1 MKNNQEKLTD
11 AFGMLREDTL
21 ASCVADTHASPRT
34 ATHAV
39 TRRRVAVLLAACLT
53 FALLATALI
62 ALPFLRAEEPAVP
75 TETVEGTLATDP
87 LLAGLSWYD
96 EPLVNVQ
103 VLALD
108 GADAIG
114 LEMTETQDIS
124 VVTGNSL
131 IRQQVYVLFNL
142 DEGERL
148 TAASRNGKIAYS
160 TLLDVDSEY
169 WNSLP
174 WNEKFLYYT
183 SLGQVQSTIFDFQI
197 EIDSPEAF
205 LTWGGNRYYSEDPLI
220 LTPDE
225 EFIDF
230 VLRDADGRITGAG
243 SVYIGNRKTVH
254 NTESRYYDPVSIS
267 RAKVLGSVR
276 FDDPASVTEEQVNAF
291 LESLHEKADGLRETL
306 FENPTTSEQLII
318 ALGDLINTRYNHLN
332 GFAMSWCSS
341 LYDNYIILTVYE
353 EEGSGQRTTDYLL
366 MENGTWGE
374 IDRYLSFCAFCGVQA
389 DSCNHYKIE
398 HGRLLLTD
406 GRFMDIISGVINN
419 HSSRTLVEVTDT
431 TFVPCSEYDL
441 IKAVLADG
449 SPMVDT
455 VYQAYLGIKAELGEG
470 VVAFEAIHAFHFQP
484 DWNHL
489 WHRYATL
496 EVTDGN
502 GEHHN
507 YFIHEN
513 GDYAKLDRIR
523 YDCEACDFSTPSQE
537 RMESHEHDNFSKVFV
552 LTNGGAY
559 AVKNGLYNG
568 QPYSPEY
575 IP

>member
-21 ASCVADTHASPRT
+21 NACVTDTPAAYPAAARG
-34 ATHAV
+34 V

-53 FALLATALI
+53 FALLTTALI
-62 ALPFLRAEEPAVP
+62 ALPFLRSEEPAVP
-75 TETVEGTLATDP
+75 ADTTEGTPAADP
-87 LLAGLSWYD
+87 LAGLSWYD

-103 VLALD
+103 VLAVDNTDVSDLKMID
-108 GADAIG
+108 
-114 LEMTETQDIS
+114 TQDIS
-124 VVTGNSL
+124 VVLGNDL
-131 IRQQVYVLFNL
+131 VHQQVYVLFNMNQ
-142 DEGERL
+142 GETL
-148 TAASRNGKIAYS
+148 TATSHNAKIAYT
-160 TLLDVDSEY
+160 TLLDVDTDTQKYET
-169 WNSLP
+169 W
-174 WNEKFLYYT
+174 EKKFLKYV
-183 SLGQVQSTIFDFQI
+183 SLHWTQISTVDHRI

-205 LTWGGNRYYSEDPLI
+205 LTWGGNRYYSENPLVF
-220 LTPDE
+220 TPDE

-230 VLRDADGRITGAG
+230 VLRDADGYITGAG
-243 SVYIGNRKTVH
+243 SVYLGNRKLVQ

-276 FDDPASVTEEQVNAF
+276 FNDPASVTEEQVNAF
-291 LESLHEKADGLRETL
+291 LESLHEKADGLQKTL
-306 FENPTTSEQLII
+306 FDDPTMGEKFVI

-332 GFAMSWCSS
+332 GFAMGWGSS
-341 LYDNYIILTVYE
+341 PYDNYIALTVYE
-353 EEGSGQRTTDYLL
+353 EEGTEQRTTDYVL
-366 MENGTWGE
+366 MEDGTWGE
-374 IDRYLSFCAFCGVQA
+374 IERHLSFCKFCGIQVGA
-389 DSCNHYKIE
+389 CSHYQIE
-398 HGRLLLTD
+398 NKRLLLTD

-419 HSSRTLVEVTDT
+419 HGSRTLVEVTDT

-441 IKAVLADG
+441 IKSILAHN

-470 VVAFEAIHAFHFQP
+470 VVPFEAIHAFHFRP

-507 YFIHEN
+507 YFICEN
-513 GDYAKLDRIR
+513 GDYAELDSTH
-523 YDCEACDFSTPSQE
+523 YDCEVCDFSTPSQD
-537 RMESHEHDNFSKVFV
+537 RMLGHEHGEISKVFV

-559 AVKNGLYNG
+559 VVKNGLQNG
-568 QPYSPEY
+568 QPYAPEY